1 MKKLIVV
8 TALILLTGVTFGQT
22 LQKGNLIG
30 THVSTIE
37 LNPGVTMEQFLDLYT
52 KLLPKYEKAVN
63 GWKFYMTK
71 GIRGENENS
80 YGLIVIIESEEAR
93 DQYYDDDGIK
103 EDVFEK
109 WKTVDEEL
117 NKLGKTTT
125 KYTDW
130 LIL

>member
-1 MKKLIVV
+1 MKKLIIVP
-8 TALILLTGVTFGQT
+8 ALILLTGITFGQK
-22 LQKGNLIG
+22 LKKGNLIG

-71 GIRGENENS
+71 GMRGENENS